1 MQTSGWYKTQ
11 IDKLETTIANEINL
25 AGVTETGD
33 GNSNVKFSDR
43 LRALNIQL
51 DKYNSSYDLAVAL
64 ENGTDISNINYLARR
79 ESGY

>member
-11 IDKLETTIANEINL
+11 IDKLEVTIANEINL

-43 LRALNIQL
+43 LKALNIQL
-51 DKYNSSYDLAVAL
+51 DRYKKDYDLAVAL
-64 ENGTDISNINYLARR
+64 ENGTDISNINYLPRR